1 MGAVDF
7 LFTPTV
13 QRVLGALLLRPEQS
27 FTLQE
32 LLRLGDA
39 GRGSAQ
45 SQIDRLVEAGV
56 LSEEPR
62 RGRQR
67 SIRANA
73 DYFLFGEL
81 RSIALKTFG
90 VAEPI
95 RDALRPHARRIQE
108 AFLFGSV
115 VKGLDSATSDIDL
128 IVVGNVRQ
136 KDLFE
141 IANQLQHRLGRR
153 VQFSLYEPA
162 EWRALVRDDP
172 VVGQIVEGP
181 RLRLIPDAET
191 G

>member
-1 MGAVDF
+1 MGAVDY
-7 LFTPTV
+7 LFTPTM
-13 QRVLGALLLRPEQS
+13 QRVLGAVLLQPDRS

-32 LLRLGDA
+32 LLRFADA

-45 SQIDRLVEAGV
+45 QQIDRLVEAGV
-56 LSEEPR
+56 LTEEPR

-73 DYFLFGEL
+73 DYFLYDEL
-81 RSIALKTFG
+81 RRIALKTFG
-90 VAEPI
+90 VAEPF
-95 RDALRPHARRIQE
+95 RDAMRPHQRRIEQ

-115 VKGLDSATSDIDL
+115 VKGTDSAASDIDL
-128 IVVGNVRQ
+128 IVVGKVRQ

-141 IANQLQHRLGRR
+141 ITNQLQHRLGRR

-162 EWRALVRDDP
+162 EWRALLRDDP
-172 VVGQIVEGP
+172 VVQHIVEGP
-181 RLRLIPDAET
+181 KLQLIPDVEA